1 MVLLQAVLHPVLELM
16 GTPQNRAQ
24 LTRTFNE
31 PLLVTGAVEATN
43 FRRYMENL
51 ARQEESVTGSD
62 HVRKRPAAAAKTQP
76 KAKAKAGTSEL
87 QRLNRFYSFNRDL
100 SDSDS

>member
-1 MVLLQAVLHPVLELM
+1 M
-16 GTPQNRAQ
+16 
-24 LTRTFNE
+24 
-31 PLLVTGAVEATN
+31 TGAVEATN

-76 KAKAKAGTSEL
+76 KAKAGTSEL